1 MQKKI
6 LIAEDEHSMRDIL
19 KTTLTKAGFSVMLAK
34 EGGEAL
40 AVARSEKPDLIILDI
55 LLPVMDGIT
64 VLKKIR
70 EYGMRVPVII
80 LTNLSSDDRIMEG
93 VVRDEPSYYLIKS
106 DSSIEDIVAKVKMTM
121 ETQVG

>member
-1 MQKKI
+1 
-6 LIAEDEHSMRDIL
+6 MRDIL